1 MYSYIER
8 QNHCGYN
15 KEPELLAKFGE
26 FEHIADINLPNAIP
40 MTQIVRLCPS
50 RAIYS
55 VCVHLLDSSGFLSGG
70 GRGHLPPLGFGLPP
84 LGYAEISIL
93 HVNLFKRL

>member
-8 QNHCGYN
+8 QNHCGYT
-15 KEPELLAKFGE
+15 KELELLAKFGE

-55 VCVHLLDSSGFLSGG
+55 VCVHLLASSRFLSGG
-70 GRGHLPPLGFGLPP
+70 VGGGICPPLALVCPP
-84 LGYAEISIL
+84 LDML
-93 HVNLFKRL
+93 RFLFYT

>member
-55 VCVHLLDSSGFLSGG
+55 VCVHLLDSSGFLSGREG
-70 GRGHLPPLGFGLPP
+70 GGICPPLALACPP
-84 LGYAEISIL
+84 LDML
-93 HVNLFKRL
+93 RFLFYT